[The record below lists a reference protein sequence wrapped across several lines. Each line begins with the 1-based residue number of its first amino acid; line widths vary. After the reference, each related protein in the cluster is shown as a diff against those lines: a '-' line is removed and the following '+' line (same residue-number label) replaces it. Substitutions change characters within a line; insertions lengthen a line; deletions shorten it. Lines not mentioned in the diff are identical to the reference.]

1 MSDKPDNIDELFR
14 ANQHR
19 LEEAPSPQAWK
30 RLDRRLSDHRQTRI
44 RTINP
49 WRNWLS
55 IAAGL
60 ALILGVASVLLF
72 TQPPG
77 DTMTA
82 ESVAIER
89 YSEELEP
96 TSTAA
101 NYPVLSP
108 ERDYSG
114 SDVREGNRG
123 KRLQVKQP
131 QASNADLTIAETQSP
146 RFNAAPSEVA
156 EFKPSEEIVEAEE
169 EMEEKTE
176 KATKP
181 APPAAQVAEE
191 VPVTEDPVFVAEDVA
206 AEPVPYVAEAD
217 IVKETMKREPTATP
231 AAKAKKFESNSA
243 PTAIPEYN
251 VTSNQLEYITEQSGP
266 SIDQF
271 QWIIGQWSTTG
282 QNGET
287 ISFEEWELEDAFT
300 IRGSGYLSING
311 QQSLVEQME
320 IKKIGKDLYF
330 ITAIDASAQPISF
343 KLKSITSTEAI
354 FEHTISNQSQQI
366 IIQQSTRDNFTTILQ
381 NEAQSNLN
389 NEEIE
394 FLRQRNATSEE
405 RAVRSLKRVQN

>member
-19 LEEAPSPQAWK
+19 LEQAPSPQAWK
-30 RLDRRLSDHRQTRI
+30 RLDRRLSEHRQARV

-49 WRNWLS
+49 WRNWLG

-60 ALILGVASVLLF
+60 ALLLGVASVLLF
-72 TQPPG
+72 TQAPG
-77 DTMTA
+77 ETMTA
-82 ESVAIER
+82 EAVER
-89 YSEELEP
+89 YSEELQP

-108 ERDYSG
+108 ERDYPG
-114 SDVREGNRG
+114 SDIREGNRG
-123 KRLQVKQP
+123 KRLQVQQL
-131 QASNADLTIAETQSP
+131 QATNTDLSMAEAQSP
-146 RFNAAPSEVA
+146 RFNSAPTEIA
-156 EFKPSEEIVEAEE
+156 EFKPSNTEAETVEEIVETPPNSE
-169 EMEEKTE
+169 
-176 KATKP
+176 
-181 APPAAQVAEE
+181 PPAAQEVEE
-191 VPVTEDPVFVAEDVA
+191 IPVTEDPVIVAEDARTEPPAYVWKEEVA
-206 AEPVPYVAEAD
+206 KTETANQEPAAGPS
-217 IVKETMKREPTATP
+217 
-231 AAKAKKFESNSA
+231 AKAKRLESNSA

-251 VTSNQLEYITEQSGP
+251 VTLNQLEYITEQSGP

-287 ISFEEWELEDAFT
+287 ISFEEWELEDKFT
-300 IRGSGYLSING
+300 IRGTGYLRING

-330 ITAIDASAQPISF
+330 ITAIDGSEQPISF